1 MQNIQK
7 SILNMVMQKWLN
19 SDYLIID
26 TETTGLD
33 NNAEVIEIAIINMH
47 GDVLLNSLVK
57 PTCSIPAAVTKI
69 NNITDEMVADAPLWR
84 DVFPVILNIID
95 GKKWLAWNSKF
106 DARLII
112 QTGVITGYFEDLP
125 ASKILDI
132 AAKINDSQI
141 DAKAVYDQWYGEF
154 DSKRNNFKR
163 QSLATAAERHNVSVN
178 GAHRALADC
187 MMVLGVLNAVC
198 HSDYAVFEARYAEL
212 VADNDKAMEAMKQAL
227 RERYSPKPVPE
238 CHICGKEMTIQH
250 MSASRITY
258 GCTGATYD
266 DKGCHYAEGR
276 SIADDHYE
284 QSRVTVVDVSDPDVL
299 ALLDE
304 LEKEKGY
311 ASTYEAEKWHYHGLA
326 ESEGERAD
334 RAEKQVDELT
344 MWVKRLACSLKKA
357 RPSSKLYGAAMDYLS
372 RKGLIS
378 VEDVLR

>member
-1 MQNIQK
+1 MSNI
-7 SILNMVMQKWLN
+7 
-19 SDYLIID
+19 D
-26 TETTGLD
+26 
-33 NNAEVIEIAIINMH
+33 
-47 GDVLLNSLVK
+47 
-57 PTCSIPAAVTKI
+57 
-69 NNITDEMVADAPLWR
+69 
-84 DVFPVILNIID
+84 
-95 GKKWLAWNSKF
+95 
-106 DARLII
+106 
-112 QTGVITGYFEDLP
+112 
-125 ASKILDI
+125 
-132 AAKINDSQI
+132 
-141 DAKAVYDQWYGEF
+141 
-154 DSKRNNFKR
+154 
-163 QSLATAAERHNVSVN
+163 
-178 GAHRALADC
+178 
-187 MMVLGVLNAVC
+187 
-198 HSDYAVFEARYAEL
+198 
-212 VADNDKAMEAMKQAL
+212 KQAL

-344 MWVKRLACSLKKA
+344 MWVKRLAHSLRNAKPN
-357 RPSSKLYGAAMDYLS
+357 RKLHIDAMDYLS
-372 RKGLIS
+372 SKGLIS